1 MSNHLSI
8 HILFVVTPEEAPTGD
23 DTIEQATPA
32 GEDTIEEA
40 APAGDD
46 VEGILFVGW

>member
-1 MSNHLSI
+1 
-8 HILFVVTPEEAPTGD
+8 LFVVTPEEAAPAGE
-23 DTIEQATPA
+23 DTIEEATPA

-46 VEGILFVGW
+46 VEGILVVDW

>member
-1 MSNHLSI
+1 LSIHLSI
-8 HILFVVTPEEAPTGD
+8 HILFVVTPEE
-23 DTIEQATPA
+23 ATPA

-46 VEGILFVGW
+46 VEGILVVDW

>member
-1 MSNHLSI
+1 ML
-8 HILFVVTPEEAPTGD
+8 LLVVTPDEAAPAGD
-23 DTIEQATPA
+23 DTIEEATPA

-46 VEGILFVGW
+46 VEGILVVGW